1 MKRFLGLYRWA
12 MQMKLR
18 MGIYTLALLLCK
30 MVWNAA
36 QGVNYVLSLEILGMW
51 IACLIFAVVET
62 ILLPQEK

>member
-1 MKRFLGLYRWA
+1 MSRFLGLYRWA

-36 QGVNYVLSLEILGMW
+36 QGVNYVLRWRLS
-51 IACLIFAVVET
+51 ACG
-62 ILLPQEK
+62 LPA